1 MTLANDFCLQSLST
15 RSQSKAIHWPV
26 STSFSQSLLHSCT
39 HALTHSL
46 IYSVLSANTRSAA
59 IENDSIKL
67 PSAGQ
72 LQMQIQIQL
81 EIRIEIQI
89 EIQIL
94 PGLQLP
100 AAIMHSA
107 TCCCLPHATTA
118 TIQSNFRIFHFP
130 LFFACFLRISLANV
144 ACVCCM
150 QPLPLLIP
158 HLPGTHSKCAH

>member
-1 MTLANDFCLQSLST
+1 MTFVCSRFRLVHNPKQFTGQLV
-15 RSQSKAIHWPV
+15 R
-26 STSFSQSLLHSCT
+26 HSVNPCCT
-39 HALTHSL
+39 HALMHSL

-72 LQMQIQIQL
+72 LQMQIQKELEIQIQIQI
-81 EIRIEIQI
+81 EIRIEIEIQ
-89 EIQIL
+89 IQIL

-118 TIQSNFRIFHFP
+118 TIQSNFRIF
-130 LFFACFLRISLANV
+130 LFFCMFSKNFFGK
-144 ACVCCM
+144 CCTRVLHATSA
-150 QPLPLLIP
+150 P
-158 HLPGTHSKCAH
+158 THPNPPWHTQ